1 MKKVIFCNI
10 TYMNHYVGISDD
22 DKPKYG
28 GSWVAE
34 NEDAHEK
41 FNFLDYNGRCY
52 GYCPFKANQINLDR
66 IVGAAYKEEK
76 IDDVLVIWTAKKDE
90 LGTRVIVGWYEHA
103 TVYRRWQEINT
114 YGFHLQQDFFPYYF
128 TDAAAKDCYLLPEDK
143 RTFIV
148 PNASKEGT
156 GHGMG
161 QSPVWYADSE
171 FARKEFVPKV
181 LEYIMKY
188 SLSDDENK
196 FINIVFT
203 KEYLEDY
210 YHDENG
216 KKTEKELEELANDL
230 DGDRLYYLNALL
242 NIKKT
247 PELLLYKAQIFM
259 YGYFQFDQ
267 AQLILE
273 KLITDDPENTI
284 INQELFSIYCITKQ
298 YEKAVITGQFIERSS
313 AYQSMNI
320 ESKYCLL
327 TDIAWQL
334 VALKNL
340 SVAAQY
346 SKKIRALK
354 LDNTEED
361 IQYLDDQIENASLEK

>member
-1 MKKVIFCNI
+1 
-10 TYMNHYVGISDD
+10 MNNYVGITDD

-188 SLSDDENK
+188 SLSDDEDK
-196 FINIVFT
+196 YINYVIT
-203 KEYLEDY
+203 KDFLEDAY
-210 YHDENG
+210 KDEDG
-216 KKTEKELEELANDL
+216 KKSEKELEELANDP

-247 PELLLYKAQIFM
+247 PELLLYKAQIFCM
-259 YGYFQFDQ
+259 VIFS
-267 AQLILE
+267 LIRH
-273 KLITDDPENTI
+273 N
-284 INQELFSIYCITKQ
+284 LF
-298 YEKAVITGQFIERSS
+298 
-313 AYQSMNI
+313 
-320 ESKYCLL
+320 
-327 TDIAWQL
+327 
-334 VALKNL
+334 LK
-340 SVAAQY
+340 
-346 SKKIRALK
+346 
-354 LDNTEED
+354 
-361 IQYLDDQIENASLEK
+361 SL

>member
-1 MKKVIFCNI
+1 
-10 TYMNHYVGISDD
+10 
-22 DKPKYG
+22 
-28 GSWVAE
+28 
-34 NEDAHEK
+34 
-41 FNFLDYNGRCY
+41 
-52 GYCPFKANQINLDR
+52 
-66 IVGAAYKEEK
+66 
-76 IDDVLVIWTAKKDE
+76 
-90 LGTRVIVGWYEHA
+90 
-103 TVYRRWQEINT
+103 
-114 YGFHLQQDFFPYYF
+114 
-128 TDAAAKDCYLLPEDK
+128 
-143 RTFIV
+143 
-148 PNASKEGT
+148 
-156 GHGMG
+156 MG

-188 SLSDDENK
+188 SLSDDEDK
-196 FINIVFT
+196 YINYVIT
-203 KEYLEDY
+203 KDFLEDAY
-210 YHDENG
+210 KDEDG
-216 KKTEKELEELANDL
+216 KKSEKELEELANDL

-284 INQELFSIYCITKQ
+284 INQELFSIYCITRQ
-298 YEKAVITGQFIERSS
+298 YVKAVITGQFIERSS